1 MNRGRVVNGLRS
13 AAVAGIRC
21 WLLVLLAAATPAAAS
36 AIDVEPLST
45 EEKEMRY
52 RVLIAE
58 LRCPK
63 CQNENLAESNA
74 PIAQD
79 LRGQV
84 RRLLEEG
91 KSNDQVVAFLVER
104 YGDYIRYR
112 PPVQKNTLVLWFL
125 PALLLV
131 VALVTLALVV
141 HRRRRPA
148 VNQPMTGED
157 RERLRQLLADD
168 GDDEERP

>member
-1 MNRGRVVNGLRS
+1 MNRAVNGLKS
-13 AAVAGIRC
+13 AATTAIRF
-21 WLLVLLAAATPAAAS
+21 WLLLLLAASPLAAAS

-91 KSNDQVVAFLVER
+91 KSNDEIVAFLVER

-131 VALVTLALVV
+131 VALVTVAVV
-141 HRRRRPA
+141 VRRRRRPA
-148 VNQPMTGED
+148 VDQRLTGDD